1 MCLKKFMAVTAGGG
15 VSVTQLVSRFDLIS
29 RESKIRPGK
38 GGGVQ
43 CTPCGIGDKCQMPF
57 EFPLSSI

>member
-1 MCLKKFMAVTAGGG
+1 MCLKKFMAVTAGGGG

-38 GGGVQ
+38 GGGYNA
-43 CTPCGIGDKCQMPF
+43 PHAA
-57 EFPLSSI
+57 

>member
-15 VSVTQLVSRFDLIS
+15 GGSVLRNKQCVLVSRFDLIS

-38 GGGVQ
+38 GGYNA
-43 CTPCGIGDKCQMPF
+43 PHAA
-57 EFPLSSI
+57 